1 MPTDEA
7 VFVNVNEASESGG
20 LVCCGPPGW
29 IGRGY
34 ECRADDNCPDQLRS
48 GPGGAG
54 GQPVPDDCR
63 QFGDECFDGGR
74 GRGPRHDDHRH
85 PNGHYP
91 VTLVMASLMI
101 TGGKVGTILG
111 RRRAFALGLIIYA
124 AGSLTTALAPDLGVL
139 LLGWS
144 LLEGDGAALVMP
156 AVVSLVAA
164 NFPPERRAGA

>member
-1 MPTDEA
+1 
-7 VFVNVNEASESGG
+7 
-20 LVCCGPPGW
+20 
-29 IGRGY
+29 
-34 ECRADDNCPDQLRS
+34 
-48 GPGGAG
+48 
-54 GQPVPDDCR
+54 
-63 QFGDECFDGGR
+63 
-74 GRGPRHDDHRH
+74 
-85 PNGHYP
+85 
-91 VTLVMASLMI
+91 MASLMI

-111 RRRAFALGLIIYA
+111 RRRAFALGLINYA

>member
-1 MPTDEA
+1 
-7 VFVNVNEASESGG
+7 
-20 LVCCGPPGW
+20 
-29 IGRGY
+29 
-34 ECRADDNCPDQLRS
+34 
-48 GPGGAG
+48 
-54 GQPVPDDCR
+54 
-63 QFGDECFDGGR
+63 
-74 GRGPRHDDHRH
+74 
-85 PNGHYP
+85 
-91 VTLVMASLMI
+91 MASLMI

-144 LLEGDGAALVMP
+144 LLEGDGAAFVMP